1 MKNWIK
7 RIICLCLVLALCA
20 GFAGCRKSGSGDGS
34 LSDLSSEDALLGNV
48 ELDDNSSEEG
58 TESDTTSDGTT
69 DSSSGNSNNNSS
81 NATSNTSSGN
91 SSNNSSN
98 VTDNTSSSNDSGV
111 TNADVELPVRDMG
124 GRTFT
129 FAAPS
134 WSDTVNVD
142 SDWVKALE
150 KKYNCKFENLNLN
163 NDYTT
168 LYSSIL
174 AGNPIADVVVFNY
187 TNFYPAV
194 KSNLLLE
201 LKSSE
206 NINYQDSSCFIPKA
220 QEKLTTVNGK
230 LYGAIDTYAFRNML
244 VYNRSIITGDDDL
257 LTLSNNGQ
265 LTWDKLYEILQ
276 KVVASGK
283 KGIAGELNEEGIL
296 QAFILANGSSWFTR
310 DGLNFT
316 YCLDNQNTR
325 DALSYVQKLKAS
337 NLTMPLDGGNYLYG
351 QTQFVKG
358 RVGMMIVDGYNLDYI
373 AKNAKFDYGVVM
385 LPNKD
390 GSKGLV
396 DLTEFEC
403 YSIPST
409 VKNPEDVQLIFA
421 AWKQAEEANNEG
433 KQWSLENKTDDLDTK
448 DAEVI
453 KAYAKRIENAD
464 GIIDYRNV
472 LVDYYGDDI
481 NTQEKKCLYSE
492 ITVQAYLERVGKIY
506 KKAATDFNNG

>member
-1 MKNWIK
+1 MKNIMK
-7 RIICLCLVLALCA
+7 KIICLALSLVLCTV
-20 GFAGCRKSGSGDGS
+20 FVGCS
-34 LSDLSSEDALLGNV
+34 
-48 ELDDNSSEEG
+48 
-58 TESDTTSDGTT
+58 TTTSDET
-69 DSSSGNSNNNSS
+69 SSDILSS
-81 NATSNTSSGN
+81 NIVSGDVDIDIDNNTSSDDN
-91 SSNNSSN
+91 NVSVDDSNNVDSNDNQSNNSSVN
-98 VTDNTSSSNDSGV
+98 STPTTSDTPSKNDTPTVSV
-111 TNADVELPVRDMG
+111 PTNNADVKLPVKDMG

-134 WSDTVNVD
+134 WDDTVNVD
-142 SDWVKALE
+142 ADWVKELE
-150 KKYNCKFENLNLN
+150 KKYNCKFKNLNLN

-174 AGNPIADVVVFNY
+174 AGDPIADVVVFNY

-194 KSNLLLE
+194 KKNLLLE
-201 LKSSE
+201 LKSSG

-230 LYGAIDTYAFRNML
+230 LYGAIDTYAFRNLL
-244 VYNRSIITGDDDL
+244 VYNRSIITGEDDL
-257 LTLSNNGQ
+257 LTLYNNGK
-265 LTWDKLYEILQ
+265 LTWDKLYEVLQ
-276 KVVASGK
+276 KAVKSGK
-283 KGIAGELNEEGIL
+283 KGIAGEMNEEGIL
-296 QAFILANGSSWFTR
+296 QSLILANGSTWYKR
-310 DGLNFT
+310 DSGLNFT
-316 YCLDNQNTR
+316 YCLENQNTR
-325 DALSYVQKLKAS
+325 DALAFAQKLKAS

-351 QTQFVKG
+351 QTQFAKG
-358 RVGMMIVDGYNLDYI
+358 RVAMMIVDGYNLDYI

-403 YSIPST
+403 YSIPAT
-409 VKNPEDVQLIFA
+409 VNNPDDVQLIFA

-433 KQWSLENKTDDLDTK
+433 KNWSLENKLDDLDSK
-448 DAEVI
+448 DQAII
-453 KAYAKRIENAD
+453 KEYAKRIENAD

-492 ITVQAYLERVGKIY
+492 ITVQAYLERVAKLY
-506 KKAATDFNNG
+506 KKGATDFNNG

>member
-1 MKNWIK
+1 MKNIFK
-7 RIICLCLVLALCA
+7 RIICLCLVGALCA
-20 GFAGCRKSGSGDGS
+20 GFAGCRKNPGTEGSIS
-34 LSDLSSEDALLGNV
+34 ELSSSDVVLGDV
-48 ELDDNSSEEG
+48 ELDENSSEEG
-58 TESDTTSDGTT
+58 TESDTTSDGSQT
-69 DSSSGNSNNNSS
+69 NNN
-81 NATSNTSSGN
+81 NNQTNNNNNNNNNQTNNNNNNTNNNQNQTGN
-91 SSNNSSN
+91 N
-98 VTDNTSSSNDSGV
+98 NDSGV
-111 TNADVELPVRDMG
+111 TNADVELPVKDMK

-134 WSDTVNVD
+134 WDDTVNVD
-142 SDWVKALE
+142 ADWVKALE
-150 KKYNCKFENLNLN
+150 KKYNCKFKNLNLN

-194 KSNLLLE
+194 KENLLLE

-206 NINYQDSSCFIPKA
+206 NINYQDSECFIPKA

-230 LYGAIDTYAFRNML
+230 LYGAIDTYAFRNLL
-244 VYNRSIITGDDDL
+244 VYNRSIIKGEDDL
-257 LTLSNNGQ
+257 LTLYNNGK

-283 KGIAGELNEEGIL
+283 QGIAGEMNEEGIL
-296 QAFILANGSSWFTR
+296 QSFILANGSTWFKR
-310 DGLNFT
+310 DGGLNFT

-351 QTQFVKG
+351 QTQFAKG
-358 RVGMMIVDGYNLDYI
+358 RVSMMIVDGYNLDYI

-403 YSIPST
+403 YSIPRT
-409 VKNPEDVQLIFA
+409 VNNPDDVQLIFA

-448 DAEVI
+448 DAAII
-453 KAYAKRIENAD
+453 KEYAKRIENAD

-492 ITVQAYLERVGKIY
+492 ITVQAYLERVGQIY
-506 KKAATDFNNG
+506 IKGANDFNK